1 MVYVLRLQKELM
13 DLKKK
18 YSNKYFINETTIKWF
33 NNFLKVNKKIEISF
47 IFNDILFN
55 VKIIIDDN
63 YPFKAPEIYINS
75 FNYLELLIIPN
86 TFKDPLIEDCLCCN
100 TILCNWMANYKMIDI
115 LEEIE
120 KNLIIKNR
128 ILERYL
134 CKKII
139 KKYLIKD
146 LDYIIDFL

>member
-33 NNFLKVNKKIEISF
+33 NNFLKVNKKIEIKF
-47 IFNDILFN
+47 IFNDILLN
-55 VKIIIDDN
+55 IKIIIDDN
-63 YPFKAPEIYINS
+63 YPFKAPKIYVNS
-75 FNYLELLIIPN
+75 FNYLKLLIIPN
-86 TFKDPLIEDCLCCN
+86 IFEDSLIKDCLCCN
-100 TILCNWMANYKMIDI
+100 TILCDWIAYYKMIDI

-120 KNLIIKNR
+120 KNLIIKKR